1 MTNDKKRQGRSLE
14 RCCIYIYDDDVEV
27 VARAKQYKLSRPVF
41 AHSAVLFVFIVFN
54 RLLICVR

>member
-1 MTNDKKRQGRSLE
+1 MIKKAGTLLGAVL
-14 RCCIYIYDDDVEV
+14 YLYDDDVEGI
-27 VARAKQYKLSRPVF
+27 ARAKQYKLSRPVF

>member
-1 MTNDKKRQGRSLE
+1 MTNDKKGRDAPWSSVVF
-14 RCCIYIYDDDVEV
+14 IYDDDIEV

-54 RLLICVR
+54 RLPICVR

>member
-1 MTNDKKRQGRSLE
+1 MIKKAGTLLGAVLYL
-14 RCCIYIYDDDVEV
+14 YIYDDDVEV